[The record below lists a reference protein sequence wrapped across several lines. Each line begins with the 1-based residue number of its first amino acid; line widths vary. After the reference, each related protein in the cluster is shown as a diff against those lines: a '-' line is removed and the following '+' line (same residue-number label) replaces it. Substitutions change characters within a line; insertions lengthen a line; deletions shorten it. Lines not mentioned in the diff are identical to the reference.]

1 VVEPRLKSKI
11 AVAAMLRMGDAAGKP
26 GAVLKRGDP
35 DAGAILILLRGR
47 NGLAIFGQ
55 TRAPD
60 GGEAWQRLSGAAPI
74 DQSGADALLARQFR
88 FDPDLWAVEFET
100 PDLQPPFQ
108 LHVIIS

>member
-60 GGEAWQRLSGAAPI
+60 GGEAWQRLSGPMRCWRASSVSIRIYGRWSSKHPI
-74 DQSGADALLARQFR
+74 CN
-88 FDPDLWAVEFET
+88 
-100 PDLQPPFQ
+100 
-108 LHVIIS
+108 LHFNFM